1 MALISPAQQREM
13 LELSFE
19 QAENGFVYY
28 HYRWSRGIPV
38 TAEEREEYLNIPVFG
53 SRRAWRKALAG
64 RETTPARAYAPVARK
79 LLQTMPFR
87 MAVFGLIFG
96 IVGLVSGFNEP
107 NIALATVYVAVGC
120 AMLFFGGSIVA
131 VRFRA
136 I

>member
-1 MALISPAQQREM
+1 MAISSPTQLREM

-19 QAENGFVYY
+19 RTESGFVYY

-53 SRRAWRKALAG
+53 SRRAWRRALSE
-64 RETTPARAYAPVARK
+64 REATPPRAYAPVARK
-79 LLQTMPFR
+79 LLRTMPFR

-96 IVGLVSGFNEP
+96 VVGLVLGFDEP
-107 NIALATVYVAVGC
+107 NIALATVYVAVGF
-120 AMLFFGGSIVA
+120 ALLFFGGSIVA
-131 VRFRA
+131 ARFRA